1 MGDVG
6 FYICALNL
14 LWFECRAKRSLESAV
29 ICDIAT
35 LILDFVTLTSEF
47 FQEKIKSCALNQF
60 IWAFC
65 CTLLDLIPTMLLLL
79 SHFSYVQL
87 FVTLLNVAHQAPLS
101 MGFSRQEYWSGLPC
115 SPPNLPDPGIKPT
128 YLVSPELVG
137 GFFTT
142 GTPWKA
148 QFQLHAVL
156 IYPKVTTTFRSL
168 CNSSL

>member
-1 MGDVG
+1 MCTKPIHLG
-6 FYICALNL
+6 FLLHTARLNSNYAAA
-14 LWFECRAKRSLESAV
+14 AKSLQLSPTL
-29 ICDIAT
+29 CDPIDCSPPGSSVRG
-35 LILDFVTLTSEF
+35 IF
-47 FQEKIKSCALNQF
+47 
-60 IWAFC
+60 
-65 CTLLDLIPTMLLLL
+65 
-79 SHFSYVQL
+79 
-87 FVTLLNVAHQAPLS
+87 
-101 MGFSRQEYWSGLPC
+101 RQECWSGLPC

-128 YLVSPELVG
+128 SLVSPELVG